1 MTKPAEAVLVS
12 VGLVLLVVGYRR
24 NAKRMMLAAAI
35 CLLFSGNLGEIVRG
49 YQDGYEAGRQRRE
62 E

>member
-1 MTKPAEAVLVS
+1 
-12 VGLVLLVVGYRR
+12 
-24 NAKRMMLAAAI
+24 MMLAAAI